1 MARILTTLLA
11 GIFPL
16 LVYSQAL
23 SDLTCEYKVNP
34 LGIGTENPRFSW
46 KFVSGGE
53 NITQKAFEIRIARSE
68 SDLSRGRNLFWNSGK
83 IASDQS
89 VNIAYSGTG
98 SLSSATR
105 YFWQV
110 RAWTNETKPGPWS
123 STAWFETGLTPSD
136 WSAEWI
142 EPGLEED
149 IHNSPPSPML
159 RSEFELKGK
168 ILSARLYIT
177 AHGLYEA
184 HINGQRVGEDLFTPG
199 WTSYNKRLQYQIYD
213 ITPMLKQGNN
223 AIGITLGDGWYR
235 GFLVWQNHR
244 NTYGEKLGA
253 LAQIEVR
260 YTNGKTVRFST
271 DNGWKTSTG
280 AILASDIYNGET
292 YDAREEKTGWSL
304 PGYNDTNWK
313 PVSVAIHP
321 KNHLIAQVGPP
332 VRRMEEIA
340 PVSIFKTPKGETVVD
355 FGQNMVGWVKLTAA
369 GQAGT
374 RITLYH
380 AEVLDKEG
388 NFYTDN
394 LRAATQKNEYILKG
408 NGTETFEPHF
418 TFQGFRYVKVEGFP
432 GTITKDNLTG
442 VVIHS
447 AMAPTGNFS
456 CSDSLLNQL
465 QHNIQWG
472 QKGNFVDVPT
482 DCPQRDERLGWTG
495 DAQVFAR
502 TAAFNMDVAAFY
514 TKWLG
519 DVAADQTPEGA
530 VPYVIPQ
537 VLRAKDVGSAG
548 WADAAVIIPW
558 TVYLT
563 YGDIRIL
570 ENQYPSMKAWVDFMA
585 RGAGE
590 DNLWDTVFT
599 FGDWLFYSVQDDRDG
614 TSAITDKVLIKQAFF
629 AYSTELLIKTAAVIG
644 KKEDVEKYSRLL
656 TSVKEAFRR
665 EFVTPSGRLVSN
677 SQTAY
682 VLALNFDLLPESQR
696 AAAAKRLVDNIRSYK
711 NHLTTGFLGT
721 PYLCHVLSRFGYE
734 DVAYDL
740 LMQETYPSWLYP
752 VKMGATTIWER
763 WDGIRPDG
771 TFQNVGMNS
780 FNHYAYGAIGD
791 WMYQHIA
798 GIQIDPNTPGYKK
811 SVIRP
816 RPGSGL
822 TQATGKLQTMYGEL
836 SSSWKLEGGKFTLS
850 VTIPPNTT
858 ATVFLPKTGEE
869 EKREVGSG
877 TYTFSYDWQYSR
889 ILLLCTKISF
899 SWQLFFFWQTVVPLP
914 KRKILI
920 TATGVIT
927 WAIRGVPIILRSIRL
942 LLTMSASFR

>member
-1 MARILTTLLA
+1 MARFLTIFLTGLLPVWL
-11 GIFPL
+11 F
-16 LVYSQAL
+16 SQSISGL
-23 SDLTCEYKVNP
+23 KCEYQENP
-34 LGIGTENPRFSW
+34 LCIGAENPRFSW
-46 KFVSGGE
+46 MLPALGQ
-53 NITQKAFEIRIARSE
+53 NIVQSSFQIRISTSE
-68 SDLSRGRNLFWNSGK
+68 SDLKKGRNLIWDSGK
-83 IASDQS
+83 ILSDQS
-89 VNIAYSGTG
+89 VNVAYAGQTP
-98 SLSSATR
+98 LNSATR

-110 RAWTNETKPGPWS
+110 RVWINEGKPIPWS
-123 STAWFETGLTPSD
+123 ETAWFETGLKPSD
-136 WSAEWI
+136 WTAMWI
-142 EPGLEED
+142 ESNLSED
-149 IHNSPPSPML
+149 LKKSSPSPML
-159 RSEFELKGK
+159 RSEFAVNGK
-168 ILSARLYIT
+168 IRDARLYIT

-184 HINGQRVGEDLFTPG
+184 QINGERVGEDLLTPG
-199 WTSYNKRLQYQIYD
+199 WTSYNKRLQYQVYD
-213 ITPMLKQGNN
+213 ITDQLRQGNN
-223 AIGITLGDGWYR
+223 AIGVVLGDGWYR

-260 YTNGKTVRFST
+260 YTNGKTARFT
-271 DNGWKTSTG
+271 TGQNWKSATG
-280 AILASDIYNGET
+280 PVIASDIYNGET
-292 YDAREEKTGWSL
+292 YDAREEKMGWTL
-304 PGYNDTNWK
+304 PGYDDSDWT
-313 PVSVAIHP
+313 PVKVVDYP
-321 KNHLIAQVGPP
+321 KEHLIAQVGPP
-332 VRRMEEIA
+332 VRKIQEIS
-340 PVSIFKTPKGETVVD
+340 PVSIFQTPKGETVVD
-355 FGQNMVGWVKLTAA
+355 FGQNMVGWVKLTAS
-369 GQAGT
+369 GKTGT

-380 AEVLDKEG
+380 AEVLDKAG
-388 NFYTDN
+388 NFYTEN
-394 LRAATQKNEYILKG
+394 LRAAKQKNEYILNG
-408 NGTETFEPHF
+408 SGTETFEPHF

-563 YGDIRIL
+563 YGDTRIL
-570 ENQYPSMKAWVDFMA
+570 ENQYPSMKAWVDYMA
-585 RGAGE
+585 DGAGE
-590 DNLWDTVFT
+590 NYLWDTVFT
-599 FGDWLFYSVQDDRDG
+599 FGDWLFYSLQDDTDG
-614 TSAITDKVLIKQAFF
+614 TSAITDKILIKQAFF

-644 KKEDVEKYSRLL
+644 KKDDVEKYSRLL
-656 TSVKEAFRR
+656 GRVKETFQR

-696 AAAAKRLVDNIRSYK
+696 PAAAKRLVENIRSYK

-740 LMQETYPSWLYP
+740 LFQETYPSWLYP

-771 TFQNVGMNS
+771 SFQNVGMNS

-798 GIQIDPNTPGYKK
+798 GIQLDPSVPGYKK
-811 SVIRP
+811 AIIRP
-816 RPGSGL
+816 RPG
-822 TQATGKLQTMYGEL
+822 GKLTHASGKLLTMYGEL
-836 SSSWKLEGGKFTLS
+836 TTDWKIEANVFSLS
-850 VTIPPNTT
+850 VVIPPNTT
-858 ATVFLPKTGEE
+858 ASIVLPKLSGDEIHQ
-869 EKREVGSG
+869 VGAGS
-877 TYTFSYDWQYSR
+877 YNFSYEW
-889 ILLLCTKISF
+889 K
-899 SWQLFFFWQTVVPLP
+899 
-914 KRKILI
+914 
-920 TATGVIT
+920 
-927 WAIRGVPIILRSIRL
+927 
-942 LLTMSASFR
+942 